1 MWEQRG
7 KNIDKALTTIRSQTG
22 IDKFELL
29 GMDACL
35 MSQLEVLDSLA
46 PHARNAV
53 LSEETEPALG
63 WAYTGFLDQLTA
75 NPDMS
80 GADLARAIVKTYID
94 DDQRIIDDQA
104 RAEFVGRGSS
114 LGGLFGLS
122 SVPSADQVAAEMGSD
137 VTLSAIDLQ
146 SFPSLMQSVNNL
158 AFALQQADP
167 KAISQSRSYAQSFT
181 SIFGKSVPPSYIDLG
196 NWVQVLNRSNTNA
209 AVANASQQVLG
220 TLKSAVI
227 ADQSFSR
234 ITIR

>member
-1 MWEQRG
+1 MW
-7 KNIDKALTTIRSQTG
+7 
-22 IDKFELL
+22 
-29 GMDACL
+29 
-35 MSQLEVLDSLA
+35 
-46 PHARNAV
+46 
-53 LSEETEPALG
+53 
-63 WAYTGFLDQLTA
+63 
-75 NPDMS
+75 
-80 GADLARAIVKTYID
+80 
-94 DDQRIIDDQA
+94 
-104 RAEFVGRGSS
+104 
-114 LGGLFGLS
+114 
-122 SVPSADQVAAEMGSD
+122 SD

-167 KAISQSRSYAQSFT
+167 KATSQSRSYAQSFT
-181 SIFGKSVPPSYIDLG
+181 SIFGKLVPPSFIDLG